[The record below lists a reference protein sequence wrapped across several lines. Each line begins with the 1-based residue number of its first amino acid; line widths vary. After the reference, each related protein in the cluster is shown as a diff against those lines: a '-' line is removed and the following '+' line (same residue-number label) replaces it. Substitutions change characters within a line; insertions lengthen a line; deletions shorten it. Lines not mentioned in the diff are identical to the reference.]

1 MNTEEKSRFK
11 EADLQRIRGLRL
23 MDDDYITVCFDCN
36 LEATEQVLNVLLERT
51 DLKVTEV
58 VGQRELKNPNGRSI
72 RLDIHA
78 MDSEHKSYDVEIQR
92 ASRGATAQ
100 RARFHSSMLDSRLL
114 KVSEEFSALAES
126 YVIFITEKDVLGK
139 GLPMYHVNQYIEEMD
154 ELFGDGSH
162 ILYVNGEYENSDP
175 VGKLMHDFRC
185 TDAENMNY
193 EQLATRVRYFK
204 ESERGREHMCK
215 IFEDVAKEAVQAD
228 RQERNRISIQ
238 EMLNDGMVIEKIA
251 KYLHITVE
259 EAEEYAKAASAI
271 A

>member
-1 MNTEEKSRFK
+1 MNTEEKPHFK
-11 EADLQRIRGLRL
+11 EEDLQRIRGLRL
-23 MDDDYITVCFDCN
+23 MDDDFMTVCFDGN
-36 LEATEQVLNVLLERT
+36 LEATELVLNVLLERT

-78 MDSEHKSYDVEIQR
+78 MDSENKSYDIEVQR
-92 ASRGATAQ
+92 ASEGANAK

-114 KVSEEFSALAES
+114 KASEKFSTLAES

-139 GLPMYHVNQYIEEMD
+139 GLPMYHVNRYIEETD
-154 ELFGDGSH
+154 ALFGDGSH
-162 ILYVNGEYENSDP
+162 ILYVNGEYKNSDP

-204 ESERGREHMCK
+204 ESEGGREHMCK
-215 IFEDVAKEAVQAD
+215 IFEDMVNDAFKE
-228 RQERNRISIQ
+228 ERARNIQ
-238 EMLNDGMVIEKIA
+238 KLLKHGMALEQIA
-251 KYLHITVE
+251 TFLEIPLE